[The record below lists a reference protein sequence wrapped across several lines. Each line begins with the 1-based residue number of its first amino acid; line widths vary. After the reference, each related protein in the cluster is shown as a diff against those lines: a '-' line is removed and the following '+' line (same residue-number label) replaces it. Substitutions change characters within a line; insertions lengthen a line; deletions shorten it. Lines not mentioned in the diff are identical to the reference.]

1 MPIDEQCYYF
11 SNKTS
16 TWYQAQNDCR
26 ALGGDLAVPENLD
39 MNEKMYQIMKSRK
52 IATAWIGVHRHVS
65 GKFITVSGVDVSF
78 TNWYPGEPTNGR
90 NGEDCV
96 ELMSIALWRNDHGAA
111 GRWND
116 ALCSISDRS
125 HICELKH

>member
-1 MPIDEQCYYF
+1 
-11 SNKTS
+11 
-16 TWYQAQNDCR
+16 
-26 ALGGDLAVPENLD
+26 

-52 IATAWIGVHRHVS
+52 ITTAWIGVHRHVS

-78 TNWYPGEPTNGR
+78 TNWYPGKPDNYG
-90 NGEDCV
+90 GVQDCV
-96 ELMSIALWRNDHGAA
+96 EFINMVWWVNGEGA

-116 ALCSISDRS
+116 VDCSGSGYY